1 MSYYECCP
9 GIYNYV
15 CVCVLCWLIFAT
27 VWMFDNG
34 FSWISLLLCQSV
46 HNVFTEP
53 CIYFL
58 IKTWTAASKYL
69 WNSIG
74 RIMDHTNIF
83 KVNFCDHYDR
93 IEIWFY
99 FAGSQA
105 NPLFLAKNLLK
116 SNFIIFLRFSKI
128 NELQSF
134 VQFMAFFHAC
144 IKIWFFNK
152 CSGGSGKIP

>member
-15 CVCVLCWLIFAT
+15 CVCVCCADSFLQLFECLTT
-27 VWMFDNG
+27 VFPE
-34 FSWISLLLCQSV
+34 FSLPLCQSV

-58 IKTWTAASKYL
+58 IKTWTAAPKYL

-83 KVNFCDHYDR
+83 KANFCDHYDR

-99 FAGSQA
+99 FSGSQA
-105 NPLFLAKNLLK
+105 NPLFLATIYGNALYLLWK
-116 SNFIIFLRFSKI
+116 FFWLLGPFMIIF
-128 NELQSF
+128 
-134 VQFMAFFHAC
+134 
-144 IKIWFFNK
+144 
-152 CSGGSGKIP
+152 